1 MSFSILGQPGVAEPP
16 QWTQGERGGRA
27 DDVLIPESLSLAWK
41 FPAADES
48 RFAVTAPLMP
58 LDGAVYAAGVR
69 DGSAQFIKLD
79 ADASA
84 TDEARRCWSHPFD
97 GSITTAPIGCGR
109 RVFVIESNAPSATS
123 STLWCLSAE
132 DGSRVW
138 SRTLAE
144 GSSGLTLDSERVFV
158 WTNTAQLDAFDVASG
173 APLWEASIGGSI
185 AVGAPAVAS
194 NILFAATETNLV
206 ARDAP
211 TGTLLWQVGLSEK
224 PTAGPF
230 VEGLHLVL
238 PYDGEHAVHHIV
250 DGALARRQPAVH
262 EADRWL
268 IPDGTGNPVTPR
280 VALKGRVY
288 FATEAGSVVC
298 LATVRDS
305 SVAQ

>member
-1 MSFSILGQPGVAEPP
+1 M
-16 QWTQGERGGRA
+16 
-27 DDVLIPESLSLAWK
+27 
-41 FPAADES
+41 
-48 RFAVTAPLMP
+48 
-58 LDGAVYAAGVR
+58 
-69 DGSAQFIKLD
+69 
-79 ADASA
+79 
-84 TDEARRCWSHPFD
+84 
-97 GSITTAPIGCGR
+97 
-109 RVFVIESNAPSATS
+109 FVIESNAPSATS

-238 PYDGEHAVHHIV
+238 PYDGEHALHNIV
-250 DGALARRQPAVH
+250 DGALARRQPAVR